1 MIRLILGLLIAG
13 GAVDADP
20 HTPIGTILA
29 IALIGLVI
37 AATGVRAAIN
47 RKD

>member
-20 HTPIGTILA
+20 HTPIGTVLA
-29 IALIGLVI
+29 VALIGLIV
-37 AATGVRAAIN
+37 AATGVRAML
-47 RKD
+47 RRP